1 MTKYSINPY
10 IFPRVMT
17 IHIDSP
23 TPNSIDLPKGANLL
37 YLQALSDP
45 DEKYLF
51 RKYAN
56 KEHFSDEDY
65 LKLFHLFLTDTPR
78 ISQPLSNP
86 SSWLQHFGIQLFTV
100 EDQTKFSLL
109 EDAIPQIR
117 VDTWD
122 YIAVDLLKPL
132 YTDIINLFDFG
143 DTSIYLGAWKS
154 ESDVQK
160 QSLLT
165 AFRSSLMFTLIGFMF
180 GDDRTLYSSFN
191 DYFEHEFYKRI
202 ALVNA
207 LWKNKRE
214 GEIISYLPIF
224 DSFYNLRG
232 NTSDNLIHILHAIL
246 GDTTIAKDERQMIY
260 NRLIEGAEEIHS
272 DTSALATE
280 LEISLIKPVVNL
292 IYEITT
298 SKENLD
304 AARQLHEAHSYNI
317 AISRC
322 YYSMMHAVKAL
333 LESNELL
340 DNWEPDQLNVS
351 ASHRFLEQQ
360 LENLVV
366 DQHIFADTFLDNFK
380 YVKQKR
386 WIADYTVCH
395 LDIED
400 SSSCIQKASTF
411 LSQIESLI

>member
-1 MTKYSINPY
+1 M
-10 IFPRVMT
+10 F
-17 IHIDSP
+17 
-23 TPNSIDLPKGANLL
+23 LANL
-37 YLQALSDP
+37 
-45 DEKYLF
+45 E
-51 RKYAN
+51 
-56 KEHFSDEDY
+56 
-65 LKLFHLFLTDTPR
+65 
-78 ISQPLSNP
+78 
-86 SSWLQHFGIQLFTV
+86 
-100 EDQTKFSLL
+100 
-109 EDAIPQIR
+109 
-117 VDTWD
+117 
-122 YIAVDLLKPL
+122 
-132 YTDIINLFDFG
+132 
-143 DTSIYLGAWKS
+143 
-154 ESDVQK
+154 
-160 QSLLT
+160 
-165 AFRSSLMFTLIGFMF
+165 
-180 GDDRTLYSSFN
+180 
-191 DYFEHEFYKRI
+191 
-202 ALVNA
+202 
-207 LWKNKRE
+207 
-214 GEIISYLPIF
+214 
-224 DSFYNLRG
+224 
-232 NTSDNLIHILHAIL
+232 IL

-400 SSSCIQKASTF
+400 SSSCIQKSSTF

>member
-1 MTKYSINPY
+1 MTKYSINPC
-10 IFPRVMT
+10 IFPRVMA

-37 YLQALSDP
+37 YLQSLSDP

-56 KEHFSDEDY
+56 KEPFSDEDY

-78 ISQPLSNP
+78 ISQPQSDS
-86 SSWLQHFGIQLFTV
+86 SSWLQHFGIRLSIV
-100 EDQTKFSLL
+100 EDQAKFSLL
-109 EDAIPQIR
+109 ENAIPQIR

-122 YIAVDLLKPL
+122 YITVDLLKPL

-143 DTSIYLGAWKS
+143 DTTIYLGAWKS
-154 ESDVQK
+154 ESDIQK

-165 AFRSSLMFTLIGFMF
+165 TLRSSLMFTLIGFMF
-180 GDDRTLYSSFN
+180 GDDRSLYSSFN

-202 ALVNA
+202 TLVNA

-214 GEIISYLPIF
+214 GETISYLPIF

-292 IYEITT
+292 IYEVTT
-298 SKENLD
+298 SQENLD
-304 AARQLHEAHSYNI
+304 AARQLHKAHSYNI

-360 LENLVV
+360 LKSLVV

-395 LDIED
+395 LGIED